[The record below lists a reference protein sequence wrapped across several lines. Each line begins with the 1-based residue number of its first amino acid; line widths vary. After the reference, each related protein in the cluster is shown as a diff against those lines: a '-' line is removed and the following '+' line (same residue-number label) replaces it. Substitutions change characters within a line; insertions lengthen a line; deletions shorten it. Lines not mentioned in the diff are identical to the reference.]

1 MNGYIDKDNY
11 YLYEIYNN
19 LDYWKEIIQL
29 NGNLLISFGYS
40 KFVTFYEFFKK
51 DPNDIS
57 KLNIVKSTYEI
68 NIKDDLSLIR
78 NISRMNDGS
87 VLGLINNKIIIIKIQ
102 KDKEGKIIPKC
113 YLLDYKESNI
123 LKIIELSNGKFL
135 ICDNSNKLSIF
146 NYNLNKTENTNKGMV
161 KSFFKKISNSITSNN
176 SLVKESEIQF
186 DFNFNDDKI
195 LMTTEIIYN
204 NSKIIT
210 FLNQNNHTLYFYE
223 SAGGI
228 YNIIFEIANVNSN
241 YIKQICNCYLLGF
254 SKGNKS
260 KYIELISLEERKVC
274 SKLKINDLDKNDII
288 DITINYKKINL
299 NEYEYFI
306 VLLRKNYFINKIYFN
321 PLKNVFKSVIENE
334 FIELKSLNK
343 EWPKKIIEF
352 QKDKDE
358 NQYIL
363 FSDKNIYLMNNK
375 KNDFLT
381 LVFIFLLFVFLLAV
395 IEYGDVID
403 IVLYIVAV
411 FLSGKLFYD
420 YKYSS
425 DKTNFLKIKNNSDL
439 FTQLILLFIV
449 WFLKLIGLF
458 NFFISFIFGVFFAV
472 LVIIFFIK
480 AFFLL

>member
-1 MNGYIDKDNY
+1 MKGDIDKDNY

-40 KFVTFYEFFKK
+40 KFVTFYEFFKT

-123 LKIIELSNGKFL
+123 LKVIELSNGKIL

-176 SLVKESEIQF
+176 SLVKESEIQC

-195 LMTTEIIYN
+195 LMITEIIYN

-210 FLNQNNHTLYFYE
+210 F
-223 SAGGI
+223 
-228 YNIIFEIANVNSN
+228 
-241 YIKQICNCYLLGF
+241 
-254 SKGNKS
+254 
-260 KYIELISLEERKVC
+260 
-274 SKLKINDLDKNDII
+274 
-288 DITINYKKINL
+288 
-299 NEYEYFI
+299 
-306 VLLRKNYFINKIYFN
+306 
-321 PLKNVFKSVIENE
+321 
-334 FIELKSLNK
+334 
-343 EWPKKIIEF
+343 
-352 QKDKDE
+352 
-358 NQYIL
+358 
-363 FSDKNIYLMNNK
+363 
-375 KNDFLT
+375 
-381 LVFIFLLFVFLLAV
+381 
-395 IEYGDVID
+395 
-403 IVLYIVAV
+403 
-411 FLSGKLFYD
+411 
-420 YKYSS
+420 
-425 DKTNFLKIKNNSDL
+425 
-439 FTQLILLFIV
+439 
-449 WFLKLIGLF
+449 
-458 NFFISFIFGVFFAV
+458 
-472 LVIIFFIK
+472 
-480 AFFLL
+480 